1 LREDLPKTRK
11 KEANMTRQISADEFC
26 DCYEYHGSTTIAH
39 KRTQDG
45 ETVWK
50 DWILFDTVEEAS
62 EYFNAAGAN

>member
-1 LREDLPKTRK
+1 
-11 KEANMTRQISADEFC
+11 MTRQMSVDEFC

-39 KRTQDG
+39 RRTQGG

-62 EYFNAAGAN
+62 EYFNAASAN

>member
-39 KRTQDG
+39 KRTQGG
-45 ETVWK
+45 ETVWT

-62 EYFNAAGAN
+62 EYFNAASVN

>member
-1 LREDLPKTRK
+1 
-11 KEANMTRQISADEFC
+11 MTRQISVDEFC
-26 DCYEYHGSTTIAH
+26 DCYEYLGSTTIAY
-39 KRTQDG
+39 KRMQDG